1 MIILDTDFLSSF
13 LKIDKLD
20 LVKDFFGEDL
30 LYIPLSVLKE
40 ISQTELISNLIEK
53 KYIIVKST
61 KRLNVKGFEALGN
74 GEIECISLSSEKDL
88 VLMDNK
94 NAGKIAIENG
104 VKVVSIPSFLLA
116 MKKSNYINQGQLN
129 KIIDDLKEKDYYSFA
144 KEDEEK
150 LRGTFE

>member
-20 LVKDFFGEDL
+20 LVKDFFGEDF

-88 VLMDNK
+88 VLMDDK
-94 NAGKIAIENG
+94 KAGEIAIENG
-104 VKVVSIPSFLLA
+104 VKVVNILGFLLA
-116 MKKSNYINQGQLN
+116 MKKSNYISQGQLN
-129 KIIDDLKEKDYYSFA
+129 KIIDDLKEKDHYSFA